1 MPRTTGRMLA
11 LLGLLQS
18 RQEWTGADLRERL
31 EVSGR
36 TLRRDVDD
44 LRELG
49 YGIEASPGVGGGYR
63 LGPGA
68 AVPPLTLAADEAVA
82 IAVGL
87 RAATASV
94 ITGMEDAAVRA
105 LAKLEMSL
113 SAATRAQ
120 IVDVEQAMV
129 PLETARSDFDLDLLT
144 RLARAIAE
152 HRRVDLTYQRHD
164 TRTVQRTVEPHRIVP
179 TATRWYLIARDIDRR
194 GWRTLRVDRIATMG
208 LLAETFS
215 ARSIPD
221 EKLRQFTSRA
231 ISAAPYPARARVRM
245 YAPAGEVRAI
255 LGPTVAEVVDSGDG
269 TSILT
274 TGGNRPEEIAL
285 YLGTSG
291 LRFEIIDGEQVRTTL
306 QRLAEE
312 FLAASTRHDRSD
324 GGISPDGTLAPQ

>member
-18 RQEWTGADLRERL
+18 RREWTGAQLRERL
-31 EVSGR
+31 EVSER
-36 TLRRDVDD
+36 TLRRDIDD
-44 LRELG
+44 LRDLG

-129 PLETARSDFDLDLLT
+129 PLETARGDFDLDLLT
-144 RLARAIAE
+144 RMARAIAE
-152 HRRVDLTYQRHD
+152 HRRIDLTYQRHD
-164 TRTVQRTVEPHRIVP
+164 TRIVQRTVEPHRIVH
-179 TATRWYLIARDIDRR
+179 TAARWYLIAWDADRR
-194 GWRTLRVDRIATMG
+194 GWRTLRVDRIAAMS
-208 LLAETFS
+208 LLAQTFT

-221 EKLRQFTSRA
+221 EQLQQFTSRS
-231 ISAAPYPARARVRM
+231 ISAAPYSVRARVRVD
-245 YAPAGEVRAI
+245 APAGEVRKVF
-255 LGPTVAEVVDSGDG
+255 GPTVAEVVDGGDG

-274 TGGNRPEEIAL
+274 TGGHRPEEIAL

-312 FLAASTRHDRSD
+312 FLAASGGQGRS
-324 GGISPDGTLAPQ
+324 GAEPPAPGPVAPQ